1 MCTADRKEQDHWGK
15 NNNYTVQSDKT
26 NTSKQARLLN
36 VCACV
41 CRLTATCRVWSPL
54 LVDSRFSPHEG
65 REVACFPTV
74 YSIWGL
80 LPCTHACFIT
90 SSVFSATN
98 PVATLLLMCL
108 ERLHYGHWRSSGVKS
123 GDNAKVHVCLCACCF
138 VDCPYRY
145 KPAHFRGR
153 RPGCWKL
160 DEDTEWTFPNRS
172 ELLCGDLVD
181 NQALSLVHQRALRPT
196 IYKHLVEL
204 ELQICYSSRG
214 WTCYKYRAW
223 PEISPSTFFFSL

>member
-1 MCTADRKEQDHWGK
+1 MLKSAHNTLVLIKGISTMCTADRKEQDHWGK

-41 CRLTATCRVWSPL
+41 CRLTATCRLWSPL
-54 LVDSRFSPHEG
+54 LADSRFSPHEG

-108 ERLHYGHWRSSGVKS
+108 ERLHFGHWRSSGVKS

-160 DEDTEWTFPNRS
+160 DEDTGVNFPKQEWTPVWGP
-172 ELLCGDLVD
+172 C
-181 NQALSLVHQRALRPT
+181 
-196 IYKHLVEL
+196 
-204 ELQICYSSRG
+204 
-214 WTCYKYRAW
+214 W
-223 PEISPSTFFFSL
+223 